1 MDDKSKVNKLIL
13 RSAYIFIIVLIIAV
27 IGLLILKYQ
36 VEGEQNMPFKISG
49 IILISNAEGNQEKEN
64 KDYRWDTQIYQNN
77 DIYINIEKN
86 KNYKEEAAIQSVVID
101 NIQIV
106 EKPKIGTILFY
117 RLSNESTQVYKY
129 EEEYQITD
137 KIEYIGDKNSDI
149 KNLKISNQGSTLI
162 FRMVNNTGKKYVSND
177 QEFEHSGKLLNK
189 VGISYQE
196 IKTKVSFNLTI
207 RLESGNSFKGKI
219 ELDLPV
225 GDITKEGSSSL
236 EITDMSKIVFKREQG

>member
-1 MDDKSKVNKLIL
+1 MDDKSKINKLIL
-13 RSAYIFIIVLIIAV
+13 RSAYIVIIVLIIAV

-36 VEGEQNMPFKISG
+36 VEGEQNMPFKVSS

-86 KNYKEEAAIQSVVID
+86 KNYKKEEAIQSVVID
-101 NIQIV
+101 NIQIA
-106 EKPKIGTILFY
+106 EKPQIGTIEFY
-117 RLSNESTQVYKY
+117 RPSKESTQVYKY
-129 EEEYQITD
+129 EEEYQMKD
-137 KIEYIGDKNSDI
+137 KTEYIGDKNSDI

-162 FRMVNNTGKKYVSND
+162 FRMVNKTGKRYVSND
-177 QEFEHSGKLLNK
+177 EEFEHSGKLLNK
-189 VGISYQE
+189 VGVSYEE
-196 IKTKVSFNLTI
+196 IKTKASFDLTI
-207 RLESGNSFKGKI
+207 KLESGVSFKTTI

-236 EITDMSKIVFKREQG
+236 EITDMSKIVFKREQA